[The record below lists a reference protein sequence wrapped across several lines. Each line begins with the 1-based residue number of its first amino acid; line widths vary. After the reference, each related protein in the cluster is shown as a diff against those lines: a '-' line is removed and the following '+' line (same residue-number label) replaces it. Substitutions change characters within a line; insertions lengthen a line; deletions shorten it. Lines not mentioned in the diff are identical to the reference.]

1 VVLEHSEI
9 NGIFNLGTGRSQ
21 SFNEVANAVIQWHK
35 RGNIQ
40 YIPFPDHLVNAYQ
53 HFTEADISLLRKAG
67 YKASFASVEQGVISI
82 FGLAKSARMS

>member
-1 VVLEHSEI
+1 
-9 NGIFNLGTGRSQ
+9 
-21 SFNEVANAVIQWHK
+21 VIQWHK

-67 YKASFASVEQGVISI
+67 YKASFASVEQGV
-82 FGLAKSARMS
+82 FQYLDWLKAHE